1 MKRQTGEKRL
11 RSRDSASSQRSS
23 IYVSPGRARG
33 RSRIDCL
40 SVIALFVFA
49 AALMEGVAANIIAD
63 PLMVLSLI
71 ALAFALSPALTALT
85 ALVLARAGLSSAMAL
100 GLAAGSRNM
109 GLVPA
114 AAGSSVPDL
123 TWLYFALAQFP
134 IYLLPQMLKPLA
146 RRINSVA

>member
-33 RSRIDCL
+33 RSRIDGL

-49 AALMEGVAANIIAD
+49 VALMEGVAANIIAD
-63 PLMVLSLI
+63 PFMVLSLI
-71 ALAFALSPALTALT
+71 ALAFALSLALTALT
-85 ALVLARAGLSSAMAL
+85 VLARAGLSSAMAL

>member
-1 MKRQTGEKRL
+1 
-11 RSRDSASSQRSS
+11 
-23 IYVSPGRARG
+23 
-33 RSRIDCL
+33 
-40 SVIALFVFA
+40 
-49 AALMEGVAANIIAD
+49 
-63 PLMVLSLI
+63 MVLSLI
-71 ALAFALSPALTALT
+71 ALAFALSLALTALT

-123 TWLYFALAQFP
+123 TWLYFALAQLP